1 MAKPAGRSQPAK
13 LTRAEKKAA
22 RAEKRDSRRQT
33 WQNVRQAFTITRQND
48 PRLIPYLIIAGVA
61 TAAVLYFVVSIFAG
75 PFIPIPVALL
85 GALVV
90 VMLIFSRRAQTS
102 MFAQAEGTPGAA
114 AWVLQNNLRG
124 DWHATPT
131 IAGTS
136 QLDAVH
142 RLVGRPGV
150 VLVGEGA
157 PHRVRGLIAQEKKK
171 IARVAGD
178 TPIYDV
184 IVGTDEGEVSLR
196 KLNGYLLKLPR
207 NLSRE
212 QVAALEKRMQALGGG
227 KPPLPQGPM
236 PTGAK
241 MRNVQRTV
249 RRRT

>member
-1 MAKPAGRSQPAK
+1 MAKPAGPSKPVK

-22 RAEKRDSRRQT
+22 RATKRASRRQT
-33 WQNVRQAFTITRQND
+33 WSNVRQAFTLTRQND
-48 PRLIPYLIIAGVA
+48 SRLIPYLIIAGVL
-61 TAAVLYFVVSIFAG
+61 TAAVLYFVISLFAG
-75 PFIPIPVALL
+75 PFIPIPIAVL
-85 GALVV
+85 GAVVV

-102 MFAQAEGTPGAA
+102 MFSQAEGTPGAA

-124 DWHATPT
+124 DWRSTPA
-131 IAGTS
+131 IAGNS

-157 PHRVRGLIAQEKKK
+157 PHRVRGLIAQEKRK

-196 KLNGYLLKLPR
+196 KLNGYLFKLPR
-207 NLSRE
+207 NLDKA
-212 QVAALEKRMQALGGG
+212 QVSALEKRLQALGGG

-236 PTGAK
+236 PAGAK
-241 MRNVQRTV
+241 MRNVQRTA
-249 RRRT
+249 RRRS